1 MYPRSLKF
9 DVAYSDSHTV
19 SHKAE
24 VWSTAGIK
32 QAEFDILDGTIT
44 VDDVAVRR
52 TANLDLTDTTGT
64 LVPDDM
70 TDLLSP
76 RYFEVHLFKG
86 IKFVDG
92 TEERLPVGVF
102 SITDHQIDDSGAGL
116 HIALALS
123 DRAYRV
129 SKDLLQADYT
139 ILEGSNYKE
148 AILSL
153 VNPSVPFAA
162 KDLVDNTAFTTPMIA
177 YEVGDDRWKAA
188 QDLATAVGQELYFG
202 PDGTLLSR
210 FIPDYSLVE
219 PVWNFVEGETA
230 TMLYINRRLTEQDS
244 VNNVIVIGEASGG
257 AAPVRGQ
264 VLDDNP
270 LSPTYVSG
278 PWGNVVLVERST
290 NITTDTAA
298 YQMAFGLFQKRL
310 GVSDLVRLN
319 AIAHPAFEIG
329 DVVTIERAASK
340 VSGRYVI
347 DKISIPMTAVRPM
360 DVSMRKRVL

>member
-1 MYPRSLKF
+1 
-9 DVAYSDSHTV
+9 
-19 SHKAE
+19 
-24 VWSTAGIK
+24 
-32 QAEFDILDGTIT
+32 
-44 VDDVAVRR
+44 
-52 TANLDLTDTTGT
+52 
-64 LVPDDM
+64 
-70 TDLLSP
+70 
-76 RYFEVHLFKG
+76 
-86 IKFVDG
+86 
-92 TEERLPVGVF
+92 
-102 SITDHQIDDSGAGL
+102 
-116 HIALALS
+116 
-123 DRAYRV
+123 
-129 SKDLLQADYT
+129 
-139 ILEGSNYKE
+139 LEGSNYRE